1 MQEKH
6 KSVDDFA
13 ASNKT
18 SSLCHKKIQPELTC
32 ETESHTTKMSLK
44 LMKANTEAKL
54 HHSNLFSK
62 LSLSLSLSLSIAHIK
77 KNASISLS
85 P

>member
-18 SSLCHKKIQPELTC
+18 SSPCHETIQQELTC

-54 HHSNLFSK
+54 HHANLFSK
-62 LSLSLSLSLSIAHIK
+62 LSLSL
-77 KNASISLS
+77 
-85 P
+85 

>member
-54 HHSNLFSK
+54 HH
-62 LSLSLSLSLSIAHIK
+62 AHIK